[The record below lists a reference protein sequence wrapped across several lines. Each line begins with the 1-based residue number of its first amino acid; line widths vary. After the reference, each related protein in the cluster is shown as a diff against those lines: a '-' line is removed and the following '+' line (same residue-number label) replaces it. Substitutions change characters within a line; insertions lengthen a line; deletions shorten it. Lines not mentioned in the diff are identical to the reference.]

1 MKCATQA
8 CFLKMAVSCI
18 PDSWKTN
25 QNKELIWGSYERIG
39 EKNTCFA
46 REIKREWVSKNE
58 REGEIEKK
66 T

>member
-8 CFLKMAVSCI
+8 CFLKMSVSCV
-18 PDSWKTN
+18 PDNWKTN

-46 REIKREWVSKNE
+46 RERERESEWARM